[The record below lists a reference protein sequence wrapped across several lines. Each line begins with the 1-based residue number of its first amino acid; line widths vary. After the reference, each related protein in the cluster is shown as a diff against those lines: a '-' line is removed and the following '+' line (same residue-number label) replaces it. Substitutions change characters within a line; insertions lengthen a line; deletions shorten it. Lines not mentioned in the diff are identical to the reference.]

1 VSPAAARA
9 YAHPI
14 AATTIPPDHPAPA
27 AALERAL
34 AAALVRLGADAG
46 RPVVLACIGTDRAT
60 GDALGP
66 LVGHA
71 LVRLGLDPATVVGTL
86 ERPLHAMN
94 LDARLRAVEAL
105 RPRPVIVAVDAA
117 LGPAGSIGAIA
128 LRPGGL
134 RPGQGLGRTLPRAGH
149 LAITAV
155 VAERADGPALE
166 ALQSA
171 RLFDVSGLAET
182 IALACARALGA
193 ARAGARAA

>member
-1 VSPAAARA
+1 V
-9 YAHPI
+9 
-14 AATTIPPDHPAPA
+14 ATTIPPDHRAPA
-27 AALERAL
+27 AALEHALGAAL
-34 AAALVRLGADAG
+34 ARLGADAG
-46 RPVVLACIGTDRAT
+46 RPVVVACIGTDRST

-71 LVRLGLDPATVVGTL
+71 LVRLGLDPAAVVGTL
-86 ERPLHAMN
+86 ERPLHALN
-94 LDARLRAVEAL
+94 LEARLGAIDSL
-105 RPRPVIVAVDAA
+105 RPRPLVVAVDAA

-155 VAERADGPALE
+155 VAERADGLALE

-171 RLFDVSGLAET
+171 RLFVVAGLAET

-193 ARAGARAA
+193 ARAAARAA